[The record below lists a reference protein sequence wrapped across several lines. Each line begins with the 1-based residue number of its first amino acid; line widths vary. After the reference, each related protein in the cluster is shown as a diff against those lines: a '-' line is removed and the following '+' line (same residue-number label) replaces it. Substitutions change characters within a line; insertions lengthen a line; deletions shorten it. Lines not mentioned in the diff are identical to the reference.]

1 MASPRPGY
9 GHRAGDGMGKA
20 FPSGSGTDERPPFA
34 GAILLLDRLEGPIG
48 EERSASPSLPNAV
61 PVGKVPPPRK
71 LPAIGGKFAGSFSIF
86 CMLTAAFSRLP
97 KVFLASFLRPA
108 MMSGVVLTAALNAG
122 GAFALDFNFTF
133 SGTGIPTD
141 PSTVTGLISGL
152 VDNMN
157 NQTSGLSVTITTA
170 TNTPTGGWPTFST
183 YVSGDG
189 FDVSAGA
196 ITGVN
201 IEFSDGDN
209 LLYLGN
215 QGFFTTDLYT
225 YTSGFVVNTDDAD
238 SLSFTPYTPSTAV
251 PGPLPLLGAACA
263 FRASRQLRRR
273 FKATA

>member
-1 MASPRPGY
+1 
-9 GHRAGDGMGKA
+9 
-20 FPSGSGTDERPPFA
+20 
-34 GAILLLDRLEGPIG
+34 
-48 EERSASPSLPNAV
+48 
-61 PVGKVPPPRK
+61 
-71 LPAIGGKFAGSFSIF
+71 
-86 CMLTAAFSRLP
+86 
-97 KVFLASFLRPA
+97 

-122 GAFALDFNFTF
+122 GASALDFNFTF
-133 SGTGIPTD
+133 SGLGIPTN

-201 IEFSDGDN
+201 IRFTDGGN
-209 LLYLGN
+209 YLYLGN
-215 QGFFTTDLYT
+215 QGAFTPELRTSDFTIATLAQATD
-225 YTSGFVVNTDDAD
+225 
-238 SLSFTPYTPSTAV
+238 LSFTPVTPSSTAV
-251 PGPLPLLGAACA
+251 PGPFPLLGAACA

-273 FKATA
+273 FNATA

>member
-1 MASPRPGY
+1 
-9 GHRAGDGMGKA
+9 
-20 FPSGSGTDERPPFA
+20 
-34 GAILLLDRLEGPIG
+34 
-48 EERSASPSLPNAV
+48 
-61 PVGKVPPPRK
+61 
-71 LPAIGGKFAGSFSIF
+71 
-86 CMLTAAFSRLP
+86 
-97 KVFLASFLRPA
+97 

-133 SGTGIPTD
+133 SGFGYPTN

-215 QGFFTTDLYT
+215 QGFFTTGLYT